1 MASNPLAQAL
11 RQLNAAPE
19 FNPRYDRPNDYAPLE
34 LGGLYSSRDKCK
46 EAVYA
51 YALEHRVVIHYWQA
65 WRLREYI
72 LKERYGDWKESFRQV
87 PWLLTRF
94 TVIDP
99 EVQVR
104 LDTLDRCFHRFYVR
118 PSAAR
123 HALNYC
129 RPVVALDGTHLISA
143 QKAVLLI
150 AVTIDGNQEILLLA
164 WALVESENKDAWT
177 WFLKL
182 FLEGFPEWARR
193 DDASIISDR
202 DKGLVPAAREV
213 MPSHIPHYFCA
224 WHLEQNLKRF
234 GKAATAFFWRLVKCR
249 SETKWVAL
257 VGAARRDFPDMAA
270 YLFGPVRQQPQ
281 PQPQPAPRVPPP
293 GARATFEG
301 ARDFVFADAREG
313 RRAQRGQERGGNAGN
328 GGVNTASQPE
338 GSGFPEGNTSAYNRR
353 GGGLAGRGGM
363 NAPGRRARA
372 HEGIG
377 VPSGIPDEGDGGAAA
392 FGIGRGGR
400 GRASSGRGRRGR
412 GGGVAGAGLGRGGRG
427 VPPAG
432 DCGGH
437 GGAGSHFTG
446 VGGGVREEPLGG
458 AAGEQGDAGAG
469 WSGLAG
475 GGRGVPLGGAP
486 GGQGGAGARWS
497 GIGGGGRGVPLGGAP
512 GGQGG
517 AGAGWSGIGGG
528 GRGVPLG
535 DAPGGQGG
543 AGAGWSGIG
552 GGGRGVSLGGAPG
565 GQGGAGAGWSGIGG
579 GGRRVPLGGAP
590 GGQGGAGAGWS
601 GIGGGGRGVPL
612 GDASGGR
619 GRGGARWSGIGS
631 ADGGEPLFGPGAR
644 DSVYAASGELV
655 GSWPSPQTAGPRR
668 HHCGPRGDVTFG
680 VGLGANFMG
689 GVGSVGRGGSP
700 VPSGGDVQRAPA
712 SVRDNGLA
720 SCSTGDGIGAL
731 TTLGNPGARAF
742 DVNTVLRR
750 AREWYRSEDID
761 TGRTTG
767 TQGSEMGGFTEHFH
781 PASALALPWPD
792 CGQRENIPAPGPDE
806 PACEDDPVPV
816 DATEDGDEAADVDG
830 GPGIHVRTGFYRNR
844 RGSSYRIGGIMLMH
858 WARLFAVTLRFGIYT
873 SNAAESI
880 NSAVRGIRMLP
891 PTWLLASLWDW
902 SRDKWYE
909 RKEKARCR
917 DEYLT
922 AAASKRLDQKKQ
934 RCQGYWFIGGD
945 NSVGTIQ
952 TRGGGN
958 ESQWRSF
965 NVNLDARTCECGNWE
980 EYQFPCAHAVAMC
993 ILKQRSVEILVSE
1006 YYTTRNLRQTYNRDV
1021 MGTCVDRLIM
1031 EAPLAQV
1038 GECDAPALIETR
1050 VGRPENHTRFEAPP
1064 HAYRCGRCRQYGH
1077 NRKRCKYKYGGY
1089 GQAPTAVGEEVE
1101 EEEEE
1106 EEEGEDGTATG
1117 EHGGGHQAAHE

>member
-51 YALEHRVVIHYWQA
+51 YALEHRQGYAEGLANSIPILARRYGNLVRANPFISPVELKRMLEGHGRVVIHYWQA

-164 WALVESENKDAWT
+164 WALVESENKDAST

-234 GKAATAFFWRLVKCR
+234 GKAATAFFWRLGYQ
-249 SETKWVAL
+249 TKGMAERLLLASAVEGEDELHLDVVAEGEAVAL
-257 VGAARRDFPDMAA
+257 QGRALAGEVEECPPRAIAEGMGVPDQTSRGLVVEYGKSRSVG
-270 YLFGPVRQQPQ
+270 
-281 PQPQPAPRVPPP
+281 PP
-293 GARATFEG
+293 GSRG
-301 ARDFVFADAREG
+301 MLARDGPDLQVEG
-313 RRAQRGQERGGNAGN
+313 GESRL
-328 GGVNTASQPE
+328 V
-338 GSGFPEGNTSAYNRR
+338 
-353 GGGLAGRGGM
+353 GLL
-363 NAPGRRARA
+363 
-372 HEGIG
+372 E
-377 VPSGIPDEGDGGAAA
+377 
-392 FGIGRGGR
+392 
-400 GRASSGRGRRGR
+400 
-412 GGGVAGAGLGRGGRG
+412 GRG
-427 VPPAG
+427 VQEQDGPALEVE
-432 DCGGH
+432 GGE
-437 GGAGSHFTG
+437 SRL
-446 VGGGVREEPLGG
+446 VGLLE
-458 AAGEQGDAGAG
+458 
-469 WSGLAG
+469 
-475 GGRGVPLGGAP
+475 GRGVQEQDGPALEVEGGESRLV
-486 GGQGGAGARWS
+486 GLLEV
-497 GIGGGGRGVPLGGAP
+497 RGVQEQDGPALEVEGGESRLV
-512 GGQGG
+512 GLLEV
-517 AGAGWSGIGGG
+517 
-528 GRGVPLG
+528 RGVQEQDGPALE
-535 DAPGGQGG
+535 
-543 AGAGWSGIG
+543 
-552 GGGRGVSLGGAPG
+552 VE
-565 GQGGAGAGWSGIGG
+565 
-579 GGRRVPLGGAP
+579 
-590 GGQGGAGAGWS
+590 
-601 GIGGGGRGVPL
+601 
-612 GDASGGR
+612 
-619 GRGGARWSGIGS
+619 
-631 ADGGEPLFGPGAR
+631 GGESRLVMLLEGE
-644 DSVYAASGELV
+644 DAAE
-655 GSWPSPQTAGPRR
+655 QDGPRR

-830 GPGIHVRTGFYRNR
+830 GPEIHVRTGFYRNR

-858 WARLFAVTLRFGIYT
+858 WARLFAVTLRSGIYT

-1089 GQAPTAVGEEVE
+1089 GQAPAAVGEEVEEE

>member
-1 MASNPLAQAL
+1 MHTCPLHWRQGYAEGLANSIPILARRYGNLVRANPFISPVELK
-11 RQLNAAPE
+11 RM
-19 FNPRYDRPNDYAPLE
+19 LE
-34 LGGLYSSRDKCK
+34 GHG
-46 EAVYA
+46 
-51 YALEHRVVIHYWQA
+51 RVVIHYWQA

-72 LKERYGDWKESFRQV
+72 FKERYGDWKESFRQV

-164 WALVESENKDAWT
+164 WALVESENKDAST

-328 GGVNTASQPE
+328 GGVDIASQPE
-338 GSGFPEGNTSAYNRR
+338 GSGFPEGNTVLESRQGYQTKGMAERLLLASAVEGEDELHLDVVAEGEAVALQGRA
-353 GGGLAGRGGM
+353 LAGEVEECPPRAIAEGM
-363 NAPGRRARA
+363 
-372 HEGIG
+372 G
-377 VPSGIPDEGDGGAAA
+377 VPDQTSRGLVVEYGKSRSVGPPGSRGMLARDGPDLQVEGGES
-392 FGIGRGGR
+392 RL
-400 GRASSGRGRRGR
+400 
-412 GGGVAGAGLGRGGRG
+412 VGLLEGRG
-427 VPPAG
+427 VQEQDGPALEVE
-432 DCGGH
+432 GGE
-437 GGAGSHFTG
+437 SRL
-446 VGGGVREEPLGG
+446 VGLLE
-458 AAGEQGDAGAG
+458 
-469 WSGLAG
+469 
-475 GGRGVPLGGAP
+475 GRGVQEQDGPALEVEGGESRLV
-486 GGQGGAGARWS
+486 GLLEV
-497 GIGGGGRGVPLGGAP
+497 RGVQEQDGPALEVEGGESRLV
-512 GGQGG
+512 GLLEV
-517 AGAGWSGIGGG
+517 
-528 GRGVPLG
+528 RGVQEQDGPALE
-535 DAPGGQGG
+535 
-543 AGAGWSGIG
+543 
-552 GGGRGVSLGGAPG
+552 VE
-565 GQGGAGAGWSGIGG
+565 
-579 GGRRVPLGGAP
+579 
-590 GGQGGAGAGWS
+590 
-601 GIGGGGRGVPL
+601 
-612 GDASGGR
+612 
-619 GRGGARWSGIGS
+619 
-631 ADGGEPLFGPGAR
+631 GGESRLVMLLEGE
-644 DSVYAASGELV
+644 DAAE
-655 GSWPSPQTAGPRR
+655 QDGPRR

-781 PASALALPWPD
+781 RASALALPWPD

-830 GPGIHVRTGFYRNR
+830 GPEIHVRTGFYRNR

-858 WARLFAVTLRFGIYT
+858 WARLFAVTLRSGIYT

-891 PTWLLASLWDW
+891 PTP
-902 SRDKWYE
+902 
-909 RKEKARCR
+909 
-917 DEYLT
+917 
-922 AAASKRLDQKKQ
+922 
-934 RCQGYWFIGGD
+934 
-945 NSVGTIQ
+945 
-952 TRGGGN
+952 GGGEN

-1089 GQAPTAVGEEVE
+1089 GQAPAAVGEEVEE

>member
-1 MASNPLAQAL
+1 MHTCPLHWRQGYAEGLANTIPILARRYGNLVRANPFISPVELK
-11 RQLNAAPE
+11 RM
-19 FNPRYDRPNDYAPLE
+19 LE
-34 LGGLYSSRDKCK
+34 GHG
-46 EAVYA
+46 
-51 YALEHRVVIHYWQA
+51 RVVIHYWQA

-249 SETKWVAL
+249 
-257 VGAARRDFPDMAA
+257 
-270 YLFGPVRQQPQ
+270 
-281 PQPQPAPRVPPP
+281 
-293 GARATFEG
+293 
-301 ARDFVFADAREG
+301 DFVFADAREG
-313 RRAQRGQERGGNAGN
+313 RRAQRGQERGVNAGN
-328 GGVNTASQPE
+328 GGVDTASQPE
-338 GSGFPEGNTSAYNRR
+338 GSGFPEGNTVLESLQGYQTKGMAERLLLASAVEGEDELHLDVVAEGEAVALQGRA
-353 GGGLAGRGGM
+353 LAGEVEECPPRPI
-363 NAPGRRARA
+363 A
-372 HEGIG
+372 E
-377 VPSGIPDEGDGGAAA
+377 
-392 FGIGRGGR
+392 GRGVADQTSRGLVVEYGKCRSVGPAGSRGMPARDGPALQVEGGESRLVGLLEGR
-400 GRASSGRGRRGR
+400 GVQEQDGPALEVEGGESRLVGLLEGRGVQEQDGPALEVE
-412 GGGVAGAGLGRGGRG
+412 GGESRLVGLLEGRG
-427 VPPAG
+427 VPEQDGPALEVE
-432 DCGGH
+432 GGESRLVGLLEGRWVPEQDGPALEVE
-437 GGAGSHFTG
+437 GGESRL
-446 VGGGVREEPLGG
+446 VGLLE
-458 AAGEQGDAGAG
+458 
-469 WSGLAG
+469 
-475 GGRGVPLGGAP
+475 GRGVPEQDGPALEVEGGESRLV
-486 GGQGGAGARWS
+486 GLLE
-497 GIGGGGRGVPLGGAP
+497 GRGVPEQDGPALEVEGGESRLV
-512 GGQGG
+512 GLLE
-517 AGAGWSGIGGG
+517 
-528 GRGVPLG
+528 GRGVPEQDGPALE
-535 DAPGGQGG
+535 
-543 AGAGWSGIG
+543 
-552 GGGRGVSLGGAPG
+552 VE
-565 GQGGAGAGWSGIGG
+565 
-579 GGRRVPLGGAP
+579 
-590 GGQGGAGAGWS
+590 
-601 GIGGGGRGVPL
+601 
-612 GDASGGR
+612 
-619 GRGGARWSGIGS
+619 
-631 ADGGEPLFGPGAR
+631 GGESR
-644 DSVYAASGELV
+644 LV
-655 GSWPSPQTAGPRR
+655 GLLEGRWGPEQDGPRR
-668 HHCGPRGDVTFG
+668 HQSGPRGDVTFG

-731 TTLGNPGARAF
+731 TTVGNPGARAF

-750 AREWYRSEDID
+750 AREWYRAEDID

-792 CGQRENIPAPGPDE
+792 CGQRENIPAQGPDE
-806 PACEDDPVPV
+806 PASEDDPVPV
-816 DATEDGDEAADVDG
+816 DAREDGDEAADDEG
-830 GPGIHVRTGFYRNR
+830 EPGIHVRTGFYRNR
-844 RGSSYRIGGIMLMH
+844 RGSSYRIGGIMLLH

-952 TRGGGN
+952 TRGGEN
-958 ESQWRSF
+958 EFQWRSF

-1031 EAPLAQV
+1031 EAPLAEV

-1050 VGRPENHTRFEAPP
+1050 VGRPENHARFEAPP

-1089 GQAPTAVGEEVE
+1089 GQAQAAVGEEVE

-1117 EHGGGHQAAHE
+1117 EHGGGAPSCP

>member
-1 MASNPLAQAL
+1 MHTCPLHWRQGYAEGLANSIPILARRYGNLVRANPFISPVELK
-11 RQLNAAPE
+11 RM
-19 FNPRYDRPNDYAPLE
+19 LE
-34 LGGLYSSRDKCK
+34 GHG
-46 EAVYA
+46 
-51 YALEHRVVIHYWQA
+51 RVVIHYWQA

-164 WALVESENKDAWT
+164 WALVESENKDAST

-328 GGVNTASQPE
+328 GGVDIASQPE

-377 VPSGIPDEGDGGAAA
+377 VP
-392 FGIGRGGR
+392 GRGGVALQ
-400 GRASSGRGRRGR
+400 GRALAGEVEECPPRAIAEGMGVPDQTSRGLVVEYGKSRSVGPPGSRGMLAR
-412 GGGVAGAGLGRGGRG
+412 DGPDLQVEGGESRLVGLLEGRG
-427 VPPAG
+427 VQEQDGPALEVE
-432 DCGGH
+432 GGE
-437 GGAGSHFTG
+437 SRL
-446 VGGGVREEPLGG
+446 VGLLE
-458 AAGEQGDAGAG
+458 
-469 WSGLAG
+469 
-475 GGRGVPLGGAP
+475 GRGVQEQDGPALEVEGGESRLV
-486 GGQGGAGARWS
+486 GLLEV
-497 GIGGGGRGVPLGGAP
+497 RGVQEQDGPALEVEGGESRLV
-512 GGQGG
+512 GLLEV
-517 AGAGWSGIGGG
+517 
-528 GRGVPLG
+528 RGVQEQDGPALE
-535 DAPGGQGG
+535 
-543 AGAGWSGIG
+543 
-552 GGGRGVSLGGAPG
+552 VE
-565 GQGGAGAGWSGIGG
+565 
-579 GGRRVPLGGAP
+579 
-590 GGQGGAGAGWS
+590 
-601 GIGGGGRGVPL
+601 
-612 GDASGGR
+612 
-619 GRGGARWSGIGS
+619 
-631 ADGGEPLFGPGAR
+631 GGESRLVMLLEGE
-644 DSVYAASGELV
+644 DAAE
-655 GSWPSPQTAGPRR
+655 Q
-668 HHCGPRGDVTFG
+668 D
-680 VGLGANFMG
+680 
-689 GVGSVGRGGSP
+689 
-700 VPSGGDVQRAPA
+700 
-712 SVRDNGLA
+712 
-720 SCSTGDGIGAL
+720 
-731 TTLGNPGARAF
+731 
-742 DVNTVLRR
+742 
-750 AREWYRSEDID
+750 
-761 TGRTTG
+761 
-767 TQGSEMGGFTEHFH
+767 
-781 PASALALPWPD
+781 D

-830 GPGIHVRTGFYRNR
+830 GPEIHVRTGFYRNR

-858 WARLFAVTLRFGIYT
+858 WARLFAVTLRSGIYT

-952 TRGGGN
+952 TRGGEN

-993 ILKQRSVEILVSE
+993 ILKQRRWWRSLCLS
-1006 YYTTRNLRQTYNRDV
+1006 TT
-1021 MGTCVDRLIM
+1021 
-1031 EAPLAQV
+1031 PLAIF
-1038 GECDAPALIETR
+1038 AR
-1050 VGRPENHTRFEAPP
+1050 HT
-1064 HAYRCGRCRQYGH
+1064 
-1077 NRKRCKYKYGGY
+1077 
-1089 GQAPTAVGEEVE
+1089 
-1101 EEEEE
+1101 
-1106 EEEGEDGTATG
+1106 TG
-1117 EHGGGHQAAHE
+1117 M